1 MIHMGIPIR
10 VVLIVLIDFL
20 CYNPNLSIIFFLSK
34 ISKSLYSCPVPKNKI
49 GFPVTCATESAV
61 PPFSSTSA
69 FESIIPVKSIE
80 SSKAFAWRVAS
91 FPVIDSPRNIFML
104 GFVMRDIF
112 SISFIKESRFCI
124 RPAVS
129 IRTTSILF
137 LFAYFIASNPT
148 EAGSEP

>member
-1 MIHMGIPIR
+1 L
-10 VVLIVLIDFL
+10 VKL
-20 CYNPNLSIIFFLSK
+20 CHNPNFSINFALSK
-34 ISKSLYSCPVPKNKI
+34 ISKSLYSCPVPRNKI

-69 FESIIPVKSIE
+69 FERIIPVSPIE
-80 SSKAFAWRVAS
+80 SLKAFAWRVAS
-91 FPVIDSPRNIFML
+91 FPVIDSPRKIFIS

-112 SISFIKESRFCI
+112 SISFISESRFCI

-137 LFAYFIASNPT
+137 LVACFIASNPT
-148 EAGSEP
+148 DAGSAP